1 MTGNQMNGTHPNN
14 LQMNKVE
21 LIRFGHHF
29 KAIKKNWLSIAA
41 FTLLFSLTCT
51 WYIYSKASIY
61 QATATLLIQEE
72 QKSALSI
79 EEVYGVDTT
88 KKEYF
93 QTQIAIL
100 KSNHIADKV
109 IRELNLTQLPE
120 FTSSGGLNKK
130 IDQIK
135 SIPFVQDLLNVA
147 PSPKETAQFSESYY
161 QALQAF
167 RSKLDIEPVRNTQLV
182 RIRFRSTDPKLATTI
197 ANAVGQAYID
207 ANFEAKL
214 VVTQNAATWLT
225 NNSQKLEERLRNS
238 EQALQEFLLKEGL
251 IDINGID
258 EIYANELE
266 ELTRK
271 LNIAV
276 NKRIEAQTLI
286 QLLRRKSSQSLDSLL
301 SIDEFANQAQI
312 RDLKLSEAQAAK
324 NLSELAQRYG
334 PKHDRMIQAKAQLAE
349 IQSRTQQL
357 IRDISFSKQ
366 QDLLAAKAQE
376 DMLRAELDNK
386 KSDFQSLGSQKARYE
401 QLKREVESNKALY
414 EAFLNR
420 EKETNATS
428 DYKNVTARFTDKAI
442 IPLFPVAPQ
451 RIKLV
456 LIATF
461 FGFAIACALVIILE
475 TMREVI
481 RSTAD
486 VQEKLGVTCLGVIP
500 MVKKRNLRKNG
511 VSYTAYLDDEEKLF
525 SEACRSVRTSLLLRL
540 TNTKQKILPFTSAIP
555 EEGKTS
561 TSINMA
567 VSFSKME
574 KVLIIDC
581 DLRRPSIAKRFG
593 IAESSPGLTHILTM
607 DTPIKDCVT
616 HIKEANLD
624 VLSAGL
630 IPPNPQELLAS
641 DRFKKLLEHFQNK
654 YDRIIIDTPPQLS
667 VSDALILG
675 QYANGLIT
683 VIRSESTKSSLVNLA
698 LSKQIQ
704 HSVPSLG
711 VLITQAKAKEGET
724 LYVQKYAY

>member
-1 MTGNQMNGTHPNN
+1 MNGTHPNN

-109 IRELNLTQLPE
+109 IRELNLTPLPE

-500 MVKKRNLRKNG
+500 IVKKRNLRKNG

-624 VLSAGL
+624 VLPAGL

-641 DRFKKLLEHFQNK
+641 DRFKKSCSNIFK
-654 YDRIIIDTPPQLS
+654 ISMTGSLS
-667 VSDALILG
+667 IHRPYC
-675 QYANGLIT
+675 Q
-683 VIRSESTKSSLVNLA
+683 
-698 LSKQIQ
+698 
-704 HSVPSLG
+704 
-711 VLITQAKAKEGET
+711 
-724 LYVQKYAY
+724 

>member
-1 MTGNQMNGTHPNN
+1 MNGTHPNN

-130 IDQIK
+130 VDQIK

-654 YDRIIIDTPPQLS
+654 YDRIIIDTPPLLS

>member
-1 MTGNQMNGTHPNN
+1 MNGTHPNN

-109 IRELNLTQLPE
+109 IRELNLTPLPE

-182 RIRFRSTDPKLATTI
+182 RVRFRSTDPKLATTI

-481 RSTAD
+481 RSAAD

-511 VSYTAYLDDEEKLF
+511 VSYTAYLNDEEKLF

-654 YDRIIIDTPPQLS
+654 YDRIIIDTPPLLS

>member
-120 FTSSGGLNKK
+120 FTSSGGVNKK
-130 IDQIK
+130 IDQVK

-182 RIRFRSTDPKLATTI
+182 RIRFRSIDPKLATTI

-214 VVTQNAATWLT
+214 AVTQNAATWLT

-654 YDRIIIDTPPQLS
+654 YDRIIIDTPPLLS

>member
-1 MTGNQMNGTHPNN
+1 
-14 LQMNKVE
+14 MNKVE

-120 FTSSGGLNKK
+120 FTSSGGVNKK

-182 RIRFRSTDPKLATTI
+182 RIRFRSTDPKLAMTI

-511 VSYTAYLDDEEKLF
+511 VSYSAYLDDEEKLF

-624 VLSAGL
+624 VLPAGL
-630 IPPNPQELLAS
+630 VPPNPQELLAS

-654 YDRIIIDTPPQLS
+654 YDRIIIDTPPLLS

-675 QYANGLIT
+675 KYANGLIT

>member
-1 MTGNQMNGTHPNN
+1 
-14 LQMNKVE
+14 MNKVE

>member
-654 YDRIIIDTPPQLS
+654 YDRIIIDTPPLLS

>member
-1 MTGNQMNGTHPNN
+1 MNGTHPNSI
-14 LQMNKVE
+14 QMNKAE

-29 KAIKKNWLSIAA
+29 KTLKKNWLSIAA
-41 FTLLFSLTCT
+41 FTLIFSLTCT
-51 WYIYSKASIY
+51 WLIYSKKSVY

-93 QTQIAIL
+93 QTQISIL

-109 IRELNLTQLPE
+109 IKELNLTELPE
-120 FTSSGGLNKK
+120 FTHTGGLKEK
-130 IDQIK
+130 IDAIK
-135 SIPFVQDLLNVA
+135 SIPLVQDLLNVA
-147 PSPKETAQFSESYY
+147 PNPKETSQFSQSYY
-161 QALQAF
+161 QALQVF
-167 RSKLDIEPVRNTQLV
+167 KNKLNIEPVRNTQLV
-182 RIRFRSTDPKLATTI
+182 RIRFSSADPILATQI

-207 ANFEAKL
+207 TNFEAKL

-225 NNSQKLEERLRNS
+225 NNAQKLEERLRHS
-238 EQALQEFLLKEGL
+238 EQALQQFLLQEGL

-258 EIYANELE
+258 DIYANELE
-266 ELTRK
+266 ELSRK
-271 LNIAV
+271 LNTAV
-276 NKRIEAQTLI
+276 NNRIEAESLI
-286 QLLRRKSSQSLDSLL
+286 QLLKRKSSQNLDSLL

-312 RDLKLSEAQAAK
+312 RDLKLSEALAAK
-324 NLSELAQRYG
+324 NVSELAQRYG
-334 PKHDRMIQAKAQLAE
+334 PKHDRMIQAQAQLVS
-349 IQSRTQQL
+349 IQERSKQL
-357 IRDISFSKQ
+357 IREISFSKQ

-386 KSDFQSLGSQKARYE
+386 KLDFQSLGSQKTRYE
-401 QLKREVESNKALY
+401 QLKREVESNKDLY

-461 FGFAIACALVIILE
+461 FGFAIACALIIILE
-475 TMREVI
+475 TLRDVI
-481 RSTAD
+481 RTTSD
-486 VQEKLGVTCLGVIP
+486 VQEKLGVTCLGILP
-500 MVKKRNLRKNG
+500 KVKSRHLRKGG
-511 VSYTAYLDDEEKLF
+511 VTYTAYLDKDEKLF
-525 SEACRSVRTSLLLRL
+525 SEACRSVRTSLLLKL
-540 TNTKQKILPFTSAIP
+540 TNSKQKILAFTSSIP

-581 DLRRPSIAKRFG
+581 DLRKPTLAKRFH
-593 IAESSPGLTHILTM
+593 IPESQPGLTNILSM
-607 DTPIKDCVT
+607 DTAIKDCLVR
-616 HIKEANLD
+616 IEGANLD
-624 VLSAGL
+624 VLPAGL
-630 IPPNPQELLAS
+630 VPPNPQELLAS
-641 DRFKKLLEHFQNK
+641 SRFKKLLEHFQDK
-654 YDRIIIDTPPQLS
+654 YDRIIIDTPPLLS
-667 VSDALILG
+667 VSDALIVG

-683 VIRSESTKSSLVNLA
+683 IIRSETTKAPLVNIA
-698 LSKQIQ
+698 LSKQLQ

-711 VLITQAKAKEGET
+711 VLITQGKPKEGEAI
-724 LYVQKYAY
+724 YVQKYAY

>member
-1 MTGNQMNGTHPNN
+1 MASTRQ
-14 LQMNKVE
+14 
-21 LIRFGHHF
+21 
-29 KAIKKNWLSIAA
+29 KK
-41 FTLLFSLTCT
+41 
-51 WYIYSKASIY
+51 K
-61 QATATLLIQEE
+61 
-72 QKSALSI
+72 
-79 EEVYGVDTT
+79 
-88 KKEYF
+88 YF

-120 FTSSGGLNKK
+120 FTRSGGLNQK

-271 LNIAV
+271 LNVAV

-349 IQSRTQQL
+349 IQARTQQL

-475 TMREVI
+475 TLREVI

-624 VLSAGL
+624 VLPAGL

-654 YDRIIIDTPPQLS
+654 YDRIIIDTPPLLS

-711 VLITQAKAKEGET
+711 VLITQAKTKEGET

>member
-130 IDQIK
+130 VDQIK

-654 YDRIIIDTPPQLS
+654 YDRIIIDTPPLLS

>member
-1 MTGNQMNGTHPNN
+1 MNGTHPNN

-120 FTSSGGLNKK
+120 FTSSGGVNKK

-147 PSPKETAQFSESYY
+147 PSPKQTAQFSESYY

-271 LNIAV
+271 LNVAV

-442 IPLFPVAPQ
+442 IPLFPMAPQ

-511 VSYTAYLDDEEKLF
+511 VSYTTYLDDEEKLF

-624 VLSAGL
+624 VLPAGL

-654 YDRIIIDTPPQLS
+654 YDRIIIDTPPLLS

-711 VLITQAKAKEGET
+711 VLITQAKTKEGET

>member
-1 MTGNQMNGTHPNN
+1 MNGTHPNN

-376 DMLRAELDNK
+376 DMIRAELDSK

-624 VLSAGL
+624 VLPAGL

-654 YDRIIIDTPPQLS
+654 YDRIIIDTPPLLS